1 MNNKTKPKFNAYT
14 DLPHGDDDQRSTAD
28 LGIEFVHFDADDN
41 PESVQ
46 TIPLG
51 KFISD
56 TPLSSEEYF
65 MTRSL
70 VAAQAAKQQA
80 PVETEATS
88 LNVRPG
94 YGRRCFAYAAGG
106 IGLGAL
112 CDICQTCLHTPL

>member
-14 DLPHGDDDQRSTAD
+14 DLPRDKDDHLSPVD
-28 LGIEFVHFDADDN
+28 LGIEFVHFDEDDN

-46 TIPLG
+46 TIPLV

-70 VAAQAAKQQA
+70 VAAQASK
-80 PVETEATS
+80 
-88 LNVRPG
+88 
-94 YGRRCFAYAAGG
+94 
-106 IGLGAL
+106 
-112 CDICQTCLHTPL
+112 

>member
-1 MNNKTKPKFNAYT
+1 MKNKTKSKFNAYT
-14 DLPHGDDDQRSTAD
+14 NLPHGDDDRLSTAN
-28 LGIEFVHFDADDN
+28 LGIEFVRFDEDDN

-70 VAAQAAKQQA
+70 IAAQASK
-80 PVETEATS
+80 
-88 LNVRPG
+88 
-94 YGRRCFAYAAGG
+94 
-106 IGLGAL
+106 
-112 CDICQTCLHTPL
+112 

>member
-1 MNNKTKPKFNAYT
+1 MNNTTKPKFNAYT
-14 DLPHGDDDQRSTAD
+14 DLPHDDDDHLSIAG
-28 LGIEFVHFDADDN
+28 LGIEFVHFDADEN

-70 VAAQAAKQQA
+70 VAAQATK
-80 PVETEATS
+80 
-88 LNVRPG
+88 
-94 YGRRCFAYAAGG
+94 
-106 IGLGAL
+106 
-112 CDICQTCLHTPL
+112 

>member
-1 MNNKTKPKFNAYT
+1 MSAKTKSKFNACT
-14 DLPHGDDDQRSTAD
+14 DLPHGGDDHLSTSD
-28 LGIEFVHFDADDN
+28 LGIEFVHFDENDN

-70 VAAQAAKQQA
+70 VAAQATK
-80 PVETEATS
+80 
-88 LNVRPG
+88 
-94 YGRRCFAYAAGG
+94 
-106 IGLGAL
+106 
-112 CDICQTCLHTPL
+112 